1 VVGTTVFNPD
11 ALRGQLEKIKSRTK
25 SSIDISARLV
35 DQSFSQLQ
43 KSRHSLNT
51 VNRSQELLD
60 GFLKTIESQP
70 LCSDLLE
77 SAGATDEYTVAVH
90 CEKRAAHMRCDH
102 CDGILLNNKAY
113 RVRTEDDGLVLL
125 DMTVCHA
132 CNLEAR
138 NLGLKTIQ
146 VRKTTACVAA

>member
-1 VVGTTVFNPD
+1 VVGTIVINPG
-11 ALRGQLEKIKSRTK
+11 ALRTRLEEIKSRAK
-25 SSIDISARLV
+25 SCIDISARLV
-35 DQSFSQLQ
+35 DESFSSLQ
-43 KSRHSLNT
+43 KSCSNLYKVR
-51 VNRSQELLD
+51 RSQELLD
-60 GFLKTIESQP
+60 GFLKTIESQQ

-77 SAGATDEYTVAVH
+77 SAEATDEYTVAVH
-90 CEKRAAHMRCDH
+90 CETRAHMRCDH